1 MSARQRRKQ
10 QQPKLQQHHEVKPD
24 KTEQASSGSGF
35 LSWRSSFALTCLV
48 AIAAGY
54 FTYRMNSRMWENH
67 IHFSHLATIER
78 EMFLTSELGFYYSFF
93 KQVVEAPTLFDG
105 VRLLLSDTLSE
116 HPDTINALRRFNL
129 YPELCIGAMYR
140 VYAGL
145 AQQFGWHT
153 RDCYQ
158 VNRGSDMPPV
168 QSCEGIGEPMYF
180 YVEVVYLLSGLT
192 AAGLALL
199 ASYARPEDR
208 PCPLSGVIATVGYL
222 GNHRECTRVQWTP
235 TLRESFSF
243 PLLVLHQICLL
254 NFLRRGGTEE
264 RPKSVAVLLLAG
276 SALLF
281 LLPWQFA
288 QFALLVEAGALLCA
302 HALGYLGH
310 RLTRLAMLAL
320 LLALALAFALQF
332 GNVMLVSSLLCSA
345 LLTALPLLQL
355 HQLISRLA
363 PMCIAAP
370 ALPVLWLCCT
380 LLAKAGLAWLL
391 GAEQDSHMWDI
402 LLSKLSAGRTF
413 HSMMYTCAK
422 EFDFY
427 DPQSLIELS
436 KTLALPAG
444 LASLAYVCYR
454 VAALVIAR
462 SRQYRARLVLGRP
475 EPPVCVPAESPGVDA
490 ASVTLACQLVGFGL
504 LAGLIMRLKLFFTP
518 LLVLHAAALPMP
530 AANRLRLPALLLLL
544 CASGWQGSA
553 NYAAEMS
560 ISGEYSDWHTEQLVY
575 WIRDS
580 TKPGESFA
588 GTMPVTATVRLV
600 ADRPIV
606 NHPHY
611 EDAGMRA
618 RTKQVYSMYSHLS
631 LADWSRTA
639 KSLSVNYTLLVK
651 GYCRRGPCSMPDIF
665 ERTEAQ
671 NPDSPV
677 LCELMA
683 SRPDQLRPHLM
694 RVFDNPKYSVFRVV
708 Y

>member
-1 MSARQRRKQ
+1 PAMSARQRRKQ

-490 ASVTLACQLVGFGL
+490 AS
-504 LAGLIMRLKLFFTP
+504 
-518 LLVLHAAALPMP
+518 
-530 AANRLRLPALLLLL
+530 
-544 CASGWQGSA
+544 
-553 NYAAEMS
+553 
-560 ISGEYSDWHTEQLVY
+560 LVY